1 MKSGVDLYEVDG
13 ENLKPMLAAL
23 EEVERWDVVY
33 RLTRSALL
41 VLGGLCWLIAVH
53 PAVGARPRT
62 LVLGMWAALFG
73 LLVISLI
80 AGRVWRRR
88 CDRFR
93 M

>member
-1 MKSGVDLYEVDG
+1 MKPIVDLYETDS
-13 ENLKPMLAAL
+13 EHLKPVLAAL

-53 PAVGARPRT
+53 PAVGARPRA
-62 LVLGMWAALFG
+62 LVLGMWAVLFA

-80 AGRVWRRR
+80 AGHVWRRR

>member
-1 MKSGVDLYEVDG
+1 MKQVDLYEIDG
-13 ENLKPMLAAL
+13 EDLKPALIAL

-33 RLTRSALL
+33 RLTRAALM

-53 PAVGARPRT
+53 PAVSEGARR
-62 LVLGMWAALFG
+62 LVIGMWAFLFA

-80 AGRVWRRR
+80 AGHVWRKR